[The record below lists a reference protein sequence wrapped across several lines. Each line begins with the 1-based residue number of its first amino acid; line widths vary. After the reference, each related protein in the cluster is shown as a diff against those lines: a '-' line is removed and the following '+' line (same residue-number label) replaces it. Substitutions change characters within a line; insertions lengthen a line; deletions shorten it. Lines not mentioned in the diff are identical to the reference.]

1 MIKSGEIVIG
11 DKGADCVSLKVGGP
25 SPKGW
30 SRAEIEVRCDGW
42 TGTMRGSFMKGE
54 LARFAEEIRRLH
66 HDLVGTARLDPIE
79 PNLVLTLT
87 GDGKGH
93 VLVDGVARNHF
104 VSGTQLMFKFGIDQT
119 YLKGIADSLSDADSA

>member
-1 MIKSGEIVIG
+1 MDRNDEGK
-11 DKGADCVSLKVGGP
+11 
-25 SPKGW
+25 
-30 SRAEIEVRCDGW
+30 
-42 TGTMRGSFMKGE
+42 FNKGE